1 MNSQT
6 TNTADSRWPHRLAV
20 LLVCATFPLIWVGGL
35 VTTYDA
41 GMAVPDWPNTYG
53 HNLFLYPWSTW
64 ISGPWDL
71 LIEHGHRL
79 LGAIV
84 GLLMILLLIVVWRQ
98 DRRRWVRWLAVGC
111 LALVI
116 LQGLL
121 GGGRVLMDDLLLARI
136 HGCTGPLFFLSCV
149 ALAAVT
155 SAWWRSSAAT
165 VDGAAARL
173 QKPAWVAL
181 GLGIAQLILGSHLR
195 HLPANWSPSTFRGLA
210 VIHLL
215 VAAMLF
221 VQVVW
226 LTLRCWRDAESRR
239 LPLLW
244 RPATA
249 ISLLVA
255 LQIVLGIGTW
265 IVKYSWPTWL
275 PRPANFRTFTVQAES
290 MTQAVT
296 VTAHVAVGS
305 LILATALLL
314 ALRATRLSQPAPASE
329 FLSGARRTWEALA

>member
-1 MNSQT
+1 M
-6 TNTADSRWPHRLAV
+6 V
-20 LLVCATFPLIWVGGL
+20 LVCATFPLIWVGGL

-53 HNLFLYPWSTW
+53 YNLFLYPWTTW

-71 LIEHGHRL
+71 FIEHGHRL
-79 LGAIV
+79 LGACV
-84 GLLMILLLIVVWRQ
+84 GLLVILLLIVVWRQ
-98 DRRRWVRWLAVGC
+98 ESRRWVRWLAVGC

-116 LQGLL
+116 LQGVL

-155 SAWWRSSAAT
+155 SPWWRSKGSAANH
-165 VDGAAARL
+165 AAARL
-173 QKPAWVAL
+173 QRPAWVAL
-181 GLGIAQLILGSHLR
+181 GFALVQLVLGAHLR
-195 HLPANWSPSTFRGLA
+195 HLPADWSPSTFRGLA
-210 VIHLL
+210 VVHLL
-215 VAAMLF
+215 LAIVLLA
-221 VQVVW
+221 QVIW
-226 LTLRCWRDAESRR
+226 LTARCWGDANTRR
-239 LPLLW
+239 RPLLW

-249 ISLLVA
+249 IALLVA
-255 LQIVLGIGTW
+255 TQICLGIATW
-265 IVKYSWPTWL
+265 MVKYSWPTWL
-275 PRPANFRTFTVQAES
+275 PRPATFRTFTVQAES

-314 ALRATRLSQPAPASE
+314 ALRATRLAAQRVSDSE
-329 FLSGARRTWEALA
+329 VLSGASRTLEALA